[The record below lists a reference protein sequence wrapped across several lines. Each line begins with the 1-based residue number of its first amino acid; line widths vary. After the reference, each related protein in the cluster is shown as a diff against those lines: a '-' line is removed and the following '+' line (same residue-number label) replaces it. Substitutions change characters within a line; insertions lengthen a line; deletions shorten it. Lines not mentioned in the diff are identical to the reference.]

1 MIHKLNTEKYRELY
15 SEFLLASSAEKTV
28 STRNIKLVRIAIA
41 PIPLALCLPWKYCPL
56 YRWYWE
62 LFITKQAQ
70 LLLVIIC
77 FGYFDP
83 FRVVRV
89 DISIIFLPLQPMHRC
104 RYRSALIQEQWRKQ
118 TQRSWKGGAENITKR
133 RLGYE
138 VLDKWQSSKDSL

>member
-56 YRWYWE
+56 YRWYGE
-62 LFITKQAQ
+62 LCYLSQDKHSFYWSLFALDILTH
-70 LLLVIIC
+70 LC
-77 FGYFDP
+77 
-83 FRVVRV
+83 RVVRV

-118 TQRSWKGGAENITKR
+118 TQRSWKGGAENINNREKVG
-133 RLGYE
+133 L
-138 VLDKWQSSKDSL
+138 WSSR